1 MVKFYVRPLEF
12 SYGSDAKRSVK
23 QKLAKKLCGR
33 NDISFSKLEIIKRD
47 NEEIQKLQS
56 NKLESQKLLKDTS
69 FWKKGSIEESIKFN
83 QNRVNQLSDQIKE
96 NTQKLAQA
104 KKIVE
109 IYLQNSHFLH
119 L

>member
-47 NEEIQKLQS
+47 K
-56 NKLESQKLLKDTS
+56 TV
-69 FWKKGSIEESIKFN
+69 KKKIKN
-83 QNRVNQLSDQIKE
+83 QN
-96 NTQKLAQA
+96 QK
-104 KKIVE
+104 
-109 IYLQNSHFLH
+109 
-119 L
+119 